1 MRSVVS
7 KLVALGAIGLG
18 LVVGSGQARADA
30 KGDAA
35 LQKVVDALHSYKTL
49 TNQYTMTTQ
58 EPGKDP
64 TDMVVRTNFSGQKQF
79 TELLAPGDVK
89 GTKVLHLS
97 ETEMYIYMPAYRK
110 IRRIASH
117 VNDQGF
123 LGTTYSA
130 TDMNLTN
137 YNQFFTATV
146 ASEDGGNLVLTLDP
160 KPDARSPYGKMELTI
175 DKSMNLPTRIKYF
188 DEKGNH
194 VKTETRT
201 NYVCE
206 GKVCLAKRQKMVDH
220 TKNDKWSRLE
230 LTEYHV
236 NPSLPDDMFS
246 KRNLQH

>member
-1 MRSVVS
+1 MKSVLR
-7 KLVALGAIGLG
+7 KGLMLCTLGLG
-18 LVVGSGQARADA
+18 LFVAGTGARADA

-35 LQKVVDALHSYKTL
+35 LRKVDEAQRQYKTL
-49 TNQYTMTTQ
+49 TSQYTITTQ

-64 TDMVVRTNFSGQKQF
+64 TEMVVRTNFMGRKQF
-79 TELLAPGDVK
+79 TELLAPGDMK

-97 ETEMYIYMPAYRK
+97 DTEMYIYMPAYRK
-110 IRRIASH
+110 IRRVASH
-117 VNDQGF
+117 VNEQGF

-130 TDMNLTN
+130 TDMNLTA
-137 YNQFFTATV
+137 YGEYFSATV
-146 ASEDGGNLVLTLDP
+146 SSEDGANLVLALEP
-160 KPDARSPYGKMELTI
+160 KPDARAPYGKMELTI
-175 DKSMNLPTRIKYF
+175 DKSLNLPTRIKYY

-206 GKVCLAKRQKMVDH
+206 GRVCMPKRQKMVDH
-220 TKNDKWSRLE
+220 TKNEKWSRIE
-230 LTEYHV
+230 LGEYKV